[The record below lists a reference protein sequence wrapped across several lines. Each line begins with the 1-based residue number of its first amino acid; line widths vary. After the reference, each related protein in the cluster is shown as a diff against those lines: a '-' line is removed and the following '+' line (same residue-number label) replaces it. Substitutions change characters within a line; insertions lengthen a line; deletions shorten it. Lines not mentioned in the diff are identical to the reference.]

1 MVGIVNILIIFF
13 FNMFHCAT
21 LQKKFC
27 QDRVLTIH
35 VYEIVIISSCLNS
48 KYKKGKKGVQR
59 VKIVTMIHVIKI
71 KIPKCKIKVQ
81 KEYRICL
88 IQLISSLNI

>member
-1 MVGIVNILIIFF
+1 MVGTVNILRIFF

-48 KYKKGKKGVQR
+48 KYKKSEKRRTKSENCYNDTCN
-59 VKIVTMIHVIKI
+59 KDKNTKM
-71 KIPKCKIKVQ
+71 
-81 KEYRICL
+81 
-88 IQLISSLNI
+88 

>member
-27 QDRVLTIH
+27 QDQVLTIH
-35 VYEIVIISSCLNS
+35 VYEIVIISLCLNS
-48 KYKKGKKGVQR
+48 KYKKREKRSTKSENCFSDNKDKNTKK
-59 VKIVTMIHVIKI
+59 
-71 KIPKCKIKVQ
+71 
-81 KEYRICL
+81 
-88 IQLISSLNI
+88 